1 MRALIALIVIIY
13 LVGVGVAL
21 SPTIQA
27 KWNGASAS
35 ELRHKRRA
43 GSPQCSRVAG
53 EGLPQH
59 NRPWLIAFDRPADVG
74 CYRKDFGPV
83 AAR

>member
-27 KWNGASAS
+27 KWNSASAS
-35 ELRHKRRA
+35 DLAASVAQALPDAVAWPARA
-43 GSPQCSRVAG
+43 YHSMT
-53 EGLPQH
+53 
-59 NRPWLIAFDRPADVG
+59 DRG
-74 CYRKDFGPV
+74 
-83 AAR
+83 

>member
-1 MRALIALIVIIY
+1 MRVLIALIVIIY

-35 ELRHKRRA
+35 DLA
-43 GSPQCSRVAG
+43 TSVGQALPNALAWPARVYHG
-53 EGLPQH
+53 ITDHG
-59 NRPWLIAFDRPADVG
+59 
-74 CYRKDFGPV
+74 
-83 AAR
+83 

>member
-27 KWNGASAS
+27 KWSSASAS
-35 ELRHKRRA
+35 DLATSVAQELPNAVAWPARA
-43 GSPQCSRVAG
+43 YHS
-53 EGLPQH
+53 
-59 NRPWLIAFDRPADVG
+59 IT
-74 CYRKDFGPV
+74 
-83 AAR
+83 ARG